1 MLSIILMC
9 ISHFMFFGNDLLLAV
24 YFIFILDQGN
34 DISQKAKLSNFL
46 IQAQNGHQAAET
58 ICNIKNAFGLGIANE
73 CTVQWWSK
81 KFCKEDKR
89 LEDDEHSGWP
99 LEVDNNQPEKLPKNS
114 MWTILWSFSI

>member
-1 MLSIILMC
+1 
-9 ISHFMFFGNDLLLAV
+9 MFFFFFANDLLLAV